1 VCYAIIKYAK
11 ESRYQ
16 ESCSIYSAGD
26 GVEGRTMTA
35 LRDLHRDDK
44 PREKL
49 LNKGVSALKN
59 DELLAI
65 LLGSGIQG
73 KDVRKLSRE
82 IVQIMDDDFDAL
94 SLKKLCD
101 IHGLGQAKASQILAS
116 IELSKRY
123 LVKSNT
129 RITSAQEVYETLRP
143 FSAKSQEYFLSITLD
158 GASHIINTRTVFIGT
173 LNQSLVHP
181 REVFADAIADRAA
194 GIIIAH
200 NHPSGTLEASRAD
213 IAITQRLKEVSKL
226 VGIELLDHVI
236 LAKSGFYSFSDEGL
250 L

>member
-1 VCYAIIKYAK
+1 
-11 ESRYQ
+11 
-16 ESCSIYSAGD
+16 
-26 GVEGRTMTA
+26 MTA
-35 LRDLHRDDK
+35 LRDLHKHDK

-49 LNKGVSALKN
+49 VAKGVEALKN
-59 DELLAI
+59 EELLAI

-73 KDVRKLSRE
+73 KDVRKLAKE
-82 IVQIMDDDFDAL
+82 IVSLMDRHFDKL
-94 SLKKLCD
+94 SDRLTLEKLCD
-101 IHGLGQAKASQILAS
+101 IHGLDIAKASQILAS

-123 LVKSNT
+123 LIRSNK
-129 RITSAQEVYETLRP
+129 RITDAKDVYEELKS
-143 FSAKSQEYFLSITLD
+143 FSNKSQEHFLTLTLD

-213 IAITQRLKEVSKL
+213 ISITQRLKEVSKL

-236 LAKSGFYSFSDEGL
+236 LSKHGYYSFSDEGL

>member
-1 VCYAIIKYAK
+1 MGYTYGHDIQRANMKKIA
-11 ESRYQ
+11 
-16 ESCSIYSAGD
+16 
-26 GVEGRTMTA
+26 
-35 LRDLHRDDK
+35 DLHEHDK

-49 LNKGVSALKN
+49 VAKGAASLKN
-59 DELLAI
+59 EELVAI

-73 KDVRKLSRE
+73 KDVRKLAKE
-82 IVQIMDDDFDAL
+82 IVTMLDNDFENL
-94 SLKKLCD
+94 SLQALCD
-101 IHGLGQAKASQILAS
+101 IHGLGIAKASQILAS

-123 LVKSNT
+123 LIRTNK
-129 RITSAQEVYETLRP
+129 RITDAADVYEELKA
-143 FSAKSQEYFLSITLD
+143 FSSKSQEHFLSITLD

-213 IAITQRLKEVSKL
+213 MQITQRIKEVSTL

-236 LAKSGFYSFSDEGL
+236 LSKQGYYSFAEEGL

>member
-1 VCYAIIKYAK
+1 
-11 ESRYQ
+11 
-16 ESCSIYSAGD
+16 
-26 GVEGRTMTA
+26 MTA
-35 LRDLHRDDK
+35 LRDLHKDDK

-49 LNKGVSALKN
+49 LAKGVEALKN
-59 DELLAI
+59 EELLAI
-65 LLGSGIQG
+65 LLGSGVQG
-73 KDVRKLSRE
+73 KDVRKLSKE
-82 IVQIMDDDFDAL
+82 IIMMMNKGIDEL
-94 SLKKLCD
+94 TLKGLCD
-101 IHGLGQAKASQILAS
+101 IHGLGIAKASQILAS

-123 LVKSNT
+123 LIKSNK
-129 RITSAQEVYETLRP
+129 RITDAKDVYDELKA
-143 FSAKSQEYFLSITLD
+143 FSTKNQEYFLTITLD

-213 IAITQRLKEVSKL
+213 VQITQRLKEVSKL

-236 LAKSGFYSFSDEGL
+236 LAKGGYYSFSDEGL

>member
-1 VCYAIIKYAK
+1 MKTLK
-11 ESRYQ
+11 Q
-16 ESCSIYSAGD
+16 
-26 GVEGRTMTA
+26 
-35 LRDLHRDDK
+35 LHKQDQ

-49 LNKGVSALKN
+49 LSKGVQALKN
-59 DELLAI
+59 DELMAI
-65 LLGSGIQG
+65 LLGTGVQG
-73 KDVRKLSRE
+73 KDVRKLAKE
-82 IVQIMDDDFDAL
+82 IIVLLDDNFDNFTL
-94 SLKKLCD
+94 DKLCD

-123 LVKSNT
+123 LIRSNK
-129 RITSAQEVYETLRP
+129 RITSAQEVYEELKS
-143 FSAKSQEYFLSITLD
+143 FSTKSQEHFLTITLD

-213 IAITQRLKEVSKL
+213 IQITQRLKEVSKL

-236 LAKSGFYSFSDEGL
+236 LSKHGYYSFSDEGL

>member
-1 VCYAIIKYAK
+1 
-11 ESRYQ
+11 
-16 ESCSIYSAGD
+16 
-26 GVEGRTMTA
+26 MTA
-35 LRDLHRDDK
+35 LRDLHKDDK

-49 LNKGVSALKN
+49 IAKGVEALKN
-59 DELLAI
+59 EELLAV
-65 LLGSGIQG
+65 LLGSGVQG
-73 KDVRKLSRE
+73 KDVRKLAKE
-82 IVQIMDDDFDAL
+82 IVAIMDDDFDNL
-94 SLKKLCD
+94 SLNKLCD
-101 IHGLGQAKASQILAS
+101 IHGLGIAKASQILAS

-123 LVKSNT
+123 LIRSNK
-129 RITSAQEVYETLRP
+129 RITSAQDVYDELKS
-143 FSAKSQEYFLSITLD
+143 FSTKSQEHFLTITLD

-213 IAITQRLKEVSKL
+213 MEVTRRLKEVSKL

-236 LAKSGFYSFSDEGL
+236 LAKGGFYSFSDEGL

>member
-1 VCYAIIKYAK
+1 
-11 ESRYQ
+11 
-16 ESCSIYSAGD
+16 
-26 GVEGRTMTA
+26 MTA
-35 LRDLHRDDK
+35 LRDLHKDDK
-44 PREKL
+44 PREKIVA
-49 LNKGVSALKN
+49 KGVEALKN
-59 DELLAI
+59 EELMAL
-65 LLGSGIQG
+65 LLGRGIQG
-73 KDVRKLSRE
+73 KDVRKLSKE
-82 IVQIMDDDFDAL
+82 IITMMDKGIEEL
-94 SLKKLCD
+94 TLKGLCD
-101 IHGLGQAKASQILAS
+101 IHGLGIAKASQILAS

-123 LVKSNT
+123 LIKSNK
-129 RITSAQEVYETLRP
+129 RITDAKDVYDELKA
-143 FSAKSQEYFLSITLD
+143 FSTKSQEHFLTITLD

-213 IAITQRLKEVSKL
+213 VQITQRLKEVSKL

-236 LAKSGFYSFSDEGL
+236 LSKHGYYSFSDEGL

>member
-1 VCYAIIKYAK
+1 MKTLK
-11 ESRYQ
+11 ELQ
-16 ESCSIYSAGD
+16 KQ
-26 GVEGRTMTA
+26 
-35 LRDLHRDDK
+35 DK

-49 LNKGVSALKN
+49 AAKGVEALKN

-73 KDVRKLSRE
+73 KDVRKLSKE
-82 IVQIMDDDFDAL
+82 IISMLDDAFDSMTL
-94 SLKKLCD
+94 EKLCG
-101 IHGLGQAKASQILAS
+101 IHGLGSAKASQILAS

-123 LVKSNT
+123 LIRENK
-129 RITSAQEVYETLRP
+129 RLTSAQDVYDELRS
-143 FSAKSQEYFLSITLD
+143 FSTKSQEHFLSITLD

-213 IAITQRLKEVSKL
+213 IQITERLKEVSKL

-236 LAKSGFYSFSDEGL
+236 LAKQGYYSFSDEGL

>member
-1 VCYAIIKYAK
+1 
-11 ESRYQ
+11 
-16 ESCSIYSAGD
+16 
-26 GVEGRTMTA
+26 M
-35 LRDLHRDDK
+35 LDK
-44 PREKL
+44 DFGN
-49 LNKGVSALKN
+49 LNLK
-59 DELLAI
+59 A
-65 LLGSGIQG
+65 
-73 KDVRKLSRE
+73 
-82 IVQIMDDDFDAL
+82 
-94 SLKKLCD
+94 LCD
-101 IHGLGQAKASQILAS
+101 IHGLGIAKASQILAS

-123 LVKSNT
+123 LIRSNK
-129 RITSAQEVYETLRP
+129 RITDAKDVYEELKS
-143 FSAKSQEYFLSITLD
+143 FSTKSQEHFLTITLD

-213 IAITQRLKEVSKL
+213 VAITQRLKEVSKL

-236 LAKSGFYSFSDEGL
+236 LSKHGYYSFSDEGL

>member
-1 VCYAIIKYAK
+1 
-11 ESRYQ
+11 
-16 ESCSIYSAGD
+16 
-26 GVEGRTMTA
+26 MTA
-35 LRDLHRDDK
+35 LRDLHKHDK

-49 LNKGVSALKN
+49 VAKGVEALKN
-59 DELLAI
+59 EELLAI

-73 KDVRKLSRE
+73 KDVRKLSKE
-82 IVQIMDDDFDAL
+82 IVAMMDEGFDKL
-94 SLKKLCD
+94 SLRKLCD
-101 IHGLGQAKASQILAS
+101 IHGLGIAKASQILAS

-123 LVKSNT
+123 LIRSNR
-129 RITSAQEVYETLRP
+129 RITDAKDVYEELKS
-143 FSAKSQEYFLSITLD
+143 FSTKSQEHFLTITLD

-213 IAITQRLKEVSKL
+213 VAITQRLKDVSKL

-236 LAKSGFYSFSDEGL
+236 LSKHGYYSFSDEGL

>member
-1 VCYAIIKYAK
+1 
-11 ESRYQ
+11 
-16 ESCSIYSAGD
+16 
-26 GVEGRTMTA
+26 MTA
-35 LRDLHRDDK
+35 LRDLHKDDK

-49 LNKGVSALKN
+49 LNKGVEALKN

-65 LLGSGIQG
+65 LLGSGVQG
-73 KDVRKLSRE
+73 KDVRKLARE
-82 IVQIMDDDFDAL
+82 IILLMDSDFDKL
-94 SLKKLCD
+94 SLQALCD
-101 IHGLGQAKASQILAS
+101 IHGLGLAKASQILAS

-123 LVKSNT
+123 LIKSNK
-129 RITSAQEVYETLRP
+129 RITSAQEVYEELKS
-143 FSAKSQEYFLSITLD
+143 FSTKSQEHFLTITLD
-158 GASHIINTRTVFIGT
+158 GASHIINIRTVFIGT

-213 IAITQRLKEVSKL
+213 MEVTRRLKEVSKL

-236 LAKSGFYSFSDEGL
+236 LAKDGFYSFSDEGL

>member
-1 VCYAIIKYAK
+1 MKSIK
-11 ESRYQ
+11 Q
-16 ESCSIYSAGD
+16 
-26 GVEGRTMTA
+26 
-35 LRDLHRDDK
+35 LHKYDK

-49 LNKGVSALKN
+49 AGKGAQSLKN

-65 LLGSGIQG
+65 LLGSGVQG
-73 KDVRKLSRE
+73 KDVRKLAKE
-82 IVQIMDDDFDAL
+82 IVSLMDDGFDTL
-94 SLKKLCD
+94 TLKKLCG
-101 IHGLGQAKASQILAS
+101 IHGLGIAKASQILAS

-123 LVKSNT
+123 LIRSNK
-129 RITSAQEVYETLRP
+129 RITSAKEVYEELKE
-143 FSAKSQEYFLSITLD
+143 FSTKNQEHFLVITLD
-158 GASHIINTRTVFIGT
+158 GASHILNTRTVFIGT
-173 LNQSLVHP
+173 LNQSMVHP

-213 IAITQRLKEVSKL
+213 IQITQRLKEVSKL

-236 LAKSGFYSFSDEGL
+236 LAKDGFYSFTDEGL